1 MLYNLHL
8 TGSEKKIKVEDKYT
22 NLVTNSESQKTLKA
36 EVLKPYRGQTDN
48 E

>member
-8 TGSEKKIKVEDKYT
+8 TGSKKIKVKDKYT
-22 NLVTNSESQKTLKA
+22 SLVNNSESQKPLKT
-36 EVLKPYRGQTDN
+36 EVMKPYRGQTNN